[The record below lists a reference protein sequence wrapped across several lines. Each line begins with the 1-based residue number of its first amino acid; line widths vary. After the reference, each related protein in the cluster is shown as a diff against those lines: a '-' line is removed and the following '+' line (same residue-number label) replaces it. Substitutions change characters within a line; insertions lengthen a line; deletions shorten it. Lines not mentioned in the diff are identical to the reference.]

1 MLNFCPLEGVHSKD
15 PQVRYTAAEAL
26 GNIKD
31 SRAVDP
37 LIQALKDEDNSV
49 RYWSTVALG
58 KINDVRAAESLIQ
71 TSKEDTDNYVR
82 NAAANVLKEHGW
94 A

>member
-1 MLNFCPLEGVHSKD
+1 LIQTLKD
-15 PQVRYTAAEAL
+15 EDPRVRYQSAEAL
-26 GNIKD
+26 GNIGD
-31 SRAVDP
+31 SRAIDP
-37 LIQALKDEDNSV
+37 LIQALNDEDNSV

-58 KINDVRAAESLIQ
+58 KINDARAAESLIQ